1 MYINFNVVK
10 FMGYSPSDV
19 FNLQIIFQNRTESLE
34 ELISDSISNDILM
47 SYSNKGLVT
56 FIKEKNK
63 KDTLANRVRIAPN
76 GSELLSTFQIPE
88 VNEDDLKLYAW
99 LESVY
104 KSENKEIGNRKK
116 TKVFIALFRVNSGI
130 DRNKL
135 AYLCKV
141 FMNDTSQFEWSKVL
155 EYLFF
160 KQANMYSTKFDLEE
174 SKLYKYYLKYQDMFD
189 NKFKKLE

>member
-34 ELISDSISNDILM
+34 ELILESVSNDTLM
-47 SYSNKGLVT
+47 SYSDKGLVT

-88 VNEDDLKLYAW
+88 VNEDDLKLYDW

-160 KQANMYSTKFDLEE
+160 KPANMYSTKFDLEE
-174 SKLYKYYLKYQDMFD
+174 SKLYKYYLRYQDMFD

>member
-34 ELISDSISNDILM
+34 ELILESVSNDTLM
-47 SYSNKGLVT
+47 SYSDKGLVT

-88 VNEDDLKLYAW
+88 VNEDDLKLYDW

-141 FMNDTSQFEWSKVL
+141 FMNDTSQFEWSRVL

-160 KQANMYSTKFDLEE
+160 KPANMYSTKFDLEE
-174 SKLYKYYLKYQDMFD
+174 SKLYKYYLRYQDMFD

>member
-141 FMNDTSQFEWSKVL
+141 FMNDTSQFEWSRVL

-160 KQANMYSTKFDLEE
+160 KPANMYSTKFDLEE
-174 SKLYKYYLKYQDMFD
+174 SKLYKYYLRYQDMFD

>member
-1 MYINFNVVK
+1 
-10 FMGYSPSDV
+10 MGYSPSDV

-155 EYLFF
+155 E
-160 KQANMYSTKFDLEE
+160 
-174 SKLYKYYLKYQDMFD
+174 
-189 NKFKKLE
+189 

>member
-160 KQANMYSTKFDLEE
+160 KPANMYSTKFDLEE